1 MVHRCTTA
9 AAGSNVSVE
18 LIDLRTIAP
27 WDRACVLQSVRKTGR
42 CLIVH
47 EDTRTAGFGA
57 EVAATIVDE
66 AFWALDAP
74 VERVCVEDVPM
85 PYDPGLLQA
94 VLPSTEMIRERMEKV
109 ASV

>member
-1 MVHRCTTA
+1 
-9 AAGSNVSVE
+9 
-18 LIDLRTIAP
+18 
-27 WDRACVLQSVRKTGR
+27 
-42 CLIVH
+42 
-47 EDTRTAGFGA
+47 
-57 EVAATIVDE
+57 VDE